1 MFYSNEVVLIDTT
14 SARVTSKKRFSEIDL
29 SDMSTYQN
37 GIDKNTLGN
46 DSINSR
52 VFKII
57 DVLKDYDI
65 NKERRNPLGVLIES
79 VGISRV
85 KLRLIC
91 RATDLLYMSRTL
103 FTIAGRNTEDAYRIY
118 IDNERFFIDDTD
130 GASEFVLYNSSI
142 HSSVLHSTLSHIWAN
157 KQLVDK
163 NDVRL
168 YNGRTDHRRF
178 HLRRDTR
185 GLLRTIFYMAGRE
198 PETYVKCEHC
208 DFISTRESGM
218 AVFKDKRVCRD
229 CYDDVKCRC
238 DSCHTHTPIS
248 ELVDIDSVQNS
259 AKRNISRRADIEVCC
274 NTCWDNFYI
283 YCQRCKSVEYIDFE
297 TIRGKTNEDRI
308 HNIRVFLHEAKGF
321 SSIFSSNYC
330 INCGTQVLN
339 QYLLNPF
346 RGKSLPNEY
355 AGKSEFDRFVGIES
369 EVISNYDG
377 SDDYECSADIP
388 RYFNVV
394 DDGSL
399 NSGGVE
405 FVTKRPIIG
414 NEINSAL
421 ESLEEVNDS
430 ECNMVDSS
438 CGVHIHMNAID
449 FNFIELKS
457 LLMIMSRIQ
466 SPIYETLP
474 EDRSKHYCR
483 NITMSAKEIE
493 KIDSLPILI
502 EKYYEMQ
509 GTGITDNKY
518 NEARYIGTNIH
529 ARFYMGSVE
538 FRYHEGVISSSPI
551 MDWIRFL
558 NRIMKASTKLNK
570 SPELYKKIVSSKT
583 QPIDI
588 IRDVAGL
595 WGANYIEG
603 RIDNK

>member
-37 GIDKNTLGN
+37 GIDKNAFGN
-46 DSINSR
+46 DSISSR

-57 DVLKDYDI
+57 DVLDDYDI

-79 VGISRV
+79 VGVDRGN
-85 KLRLIC
+85 LRLIC
-91 RATDLLYMSRTL
+91 RATDLLYMSRNL
-103 FTIAGRNTEDAYRIY
+103 FTIAGRNTDDAYRIY
-118 IDNERFFIDDTD
+118 IEKERFFIDDTD
-130 GASEFVLYNSSI
+130 GASEFLLYNSNI
-142 HSSVLHSTLSHIWAN
+142 HSSTLHRTLLYIWGN

-163 NDVRL
+163 SDVRL
-168 YNGRTDHRRF
+168 YNSTNDHCRF

-185 GLLRTIFYMAGRE
+185 GLLRTIFYTANRE
-198 PETYVKCEHC
+198 PETYVRCEYC
-208 DFISTRESGM
+208 DFISTSM
-218 AVFKDKRVCRD
+218 SVFKDKQVCRD

-238 DSCHTHTPIS
+238 DSCHTNTTIS
-248 ELVDIDSVQNS
+248 DLVDIDLVQNS

-274 NTCWDNFYI
+274 NTCWDKFYI

-308 HNIRVFLHEAKGF
+308 HNLRVFLHEAKGF
-321 SSIFSSNYC
+321 SNIFSSNYC

-388 RYFNVV
+388 KYFYVV

-414 NEINSAL
+414 DEVNSAL

-466 SPIYETLP
+466 SPIYKTLP
-474 EDRSKHYCR
+474 EDREHNYCR

-493 KIDSLPILI
+493 KIDNLPILI

-558 NRIMKASTKLNK
+558 NRIMKASTKLSK

-583 QPIDI
+583 QSIDI